1 MTPSRT
7 PSSTQTPS
15 GSATPSQTQT
25 ASVSSSPVGLAL
37 FDGTAQLTLPLLTPP
52 LAAAD
57 ATELGGSAALAV
69 SFALYNADPA
79 CGWGAYSLTLA
90 GVAISQ
96 APSGGGVAA
105 ADVLV
110 SLYALDVSGLESGW
124 SSSTVGEGA

>member
-37 FDGTAQLTLPLLTPP
+37 FDGTAQLTLP